1 MGVFVG
7 YDKPK
12 SLGKFE
18 TGSKVAA
25 PIFSEFMSKF
35 YKNENPRP
43 FLIPETIKFI
53 NVDLVSG
60 QPSNNDFITESFKK
74 NFNFEKNFQ
83 DIQNSEKEYD
93 LKGFY

>member
-7 YDKPK
+7 HDKPK

-35 YKNENPRP
+35 YKNATPRP

-74 NFNFEKNFQ
+74 SFNFEKNFQ